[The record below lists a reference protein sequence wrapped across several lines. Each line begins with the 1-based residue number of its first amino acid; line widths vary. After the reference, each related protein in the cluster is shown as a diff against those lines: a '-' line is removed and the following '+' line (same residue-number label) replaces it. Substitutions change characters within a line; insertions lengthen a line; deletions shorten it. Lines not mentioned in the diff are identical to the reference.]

1 MINEL
6 SENNIVEYLD
16 DEIEMMK
23 QGMPR
28 DISKII
34 LKATAINNLRNFAI
48 LQRLE
53 QLERLKF

>member
-1 MINEL
+1 
-6 SENNIVEYLD
+6 
-16 DEIEMMK
+16 MMK

-28 DISKII
+28 DVSKII

-53 QLERLKF
+53 QLERFKI